1 VLTSSRHAATLDVGR
16 SAVVVIDV
24 QEAFR
29 GYVPDLESIAAN
41 IRLLLAG
48 AGTCH
53 VPVAASEQ
61 YPQGLGATV
70 EEVGLPEGVP
80 VVEKLE
86 FAVCAAPGW
95 AELPTEIRDAS
106 QFVLVGIEAH
116 VCVRH
121 TALALLGAGR
131 EVHVAVDAV
140 ASHTAEH
147 RDVSLRSLEQADA
160 RLTTV
165 EQVLFDW
172 LGAAGTPAFRRV
184 QELVVEHSA
193 GR

>member
-1 VLTSSRHAATLDVGR
+1 MLTSSRHAATLDVGR
-16 SAVVVIDV
+16 TAVVVIDV
-24 QEAFR
+24 QESFR
-29 GYVPDLESIAAN
+29 GYVPDLETIAAN
-41 IRLLLAG
+41 IRLLLA
-48 AGTCH
+48 AASVCH

-70 EEVGLPEGVP
+70 PEVGLPEGVP
-80 VVEKLE
+80 VVDKLE
-86 FAVCAAPGW
+86 FAACAAPGW
-95 AELPTEIRDAS
+95 AELPTEVRDAS

-121 TALALLGAGR
+121 TALALLAVGR

-140 ASHTAEH
+140 ASHTAVH
-147 RDVSLRSLEQADA
+147 RDTSMSALEQAGA

-172 LGAAGTPAFRRV
+172 LGAAGTPVFREV
-184 QELVVEHSA
+184 QALLKAHA
-193 GR
+193 AT